1 MSEPVCQ
8 RIRAGCELEKGE
20 VGMAEES
27 TREWLSLV
35 VQCRRAVAHDIIEFT
50 LAFADAGELPPFEP
64 GAHVLV
70 RTPAG
75 STRKYSLVNPPS
87 QRRHYVIAVRRDA
100 NGRGGSVSMA
110 DRLASGAVIETSVP
124 ENAFPLEPSARRYL
138 FIAGG
143 IGITP
148 ILGMI
153 RHLQMRAAGGEN
165 PPSFQLIYLTR
176 SAAVTAYLEELASQA
191 LSAHVSLHHDHGD
204 PGEAFDLWPVLERPA
219 AGTHIYCCGPRGLMD
234 SVRDMTGHWPATSIH
249 FESFG
254 VGDAAMFEANQPF
267 TIRLARSGESIEV
280 DADQTAL
287 EALVAHGCRVMSS
300 CEAGSCG
307 TCRTTYLSGD
317 VEHRDLVLGEGE
329 KADQIMVCVSR
340 ARGGVLELD
349 L

>member
-1 MSEPVCQ
+1 
-8 RIRAGCELEKGE
+8 
-20 VGMAEES
+20 MAEES
-27 TREWLSLV
+27 TREWLPLV
-35 VQCRRAVAHDIIEFT
+35 VQRRAAVARDIVEFI
-50 LAFADAGELPPFEP
+50 LVRADAGELPPFEP

-75 STRKYSLVNPPS
+75 STRKYSLINPPEE
-87 QRRHYVIAVRRDA
+87 RLHYVIAVRRDA

-110 DRLASGAVIETSVP
+110 DGLASGAVIETSAP
-124 ENAFPLEPSARRYL
+124 ESAFPLECNARRYL

-153 RHLQMRAAGGEN
+153 RHLQVRAAGGEN
-165 PPSFQLIYLTR
+165 PPPFQLIYLTR
-176 SAAVTAYLEELASQA
+176 SVADTAYLEELTDQPIGAR
-191 LSAHVSLHHDHGD
+191 VGLHHDHGD

-234 SVRDMTGHWPATSIH
+234 SVRDMTGHWPETSVH

-254 VGDAAMFEANQPF
+254 VGDAAMFEANQAF
-267 TIRLARSGESIEV
+267 TIHLARSGESIEV

-287 EALVAHGCRVMSS
+287 EALKAHGCRVMSS

-307 TCRTTYLSGD
+307 TCRMTYLSGD
-317 VEHRDLVLGEGE
+317 VEHRDLVLGEAE

-340 ARGGVLELD
+340 ARGGFLELD

>member
-1 MSEPVCQ
+1 MT
-8 RIRAGCELEKGE
+8 GE
-20 VGMAEES
+20 SA
-27 TREWLSLV
+27 REWLTLV
-35 VQCRRAVAHDIIEFT
+35 VERRVPVARDIVEFT
-50 LAFADAGELPPFEP
+50 LARADAGELPSFEP

-75 STRKYSLVNPPS
+75 STRKYSLINPPHE
-87 QRRHYVIAVRRDA
+87 RRHYVIAVRRDA

-110 DRLASGAVIETSVP
+110 DGLPSGAMIETSVP
-124 ENAFPLEPSARRYL
+124 ENAFPLERNAGRYL

-153 RHLQMRAAGGEN
+153 RHLQALAAEGASA
-165 PPSFQLIYLTR
+165 PSFELIYLTR
-176 SAAVTAYLEELASQA
+176 STADTAYLEELTSQP
-191 LSAHVSLHHDHGD
+191 LGAHASLHHDHGN
-204 PGEAFDLWPVLERPA
+204 PGQAFDLWPVLERPE
-219 AGTHIYCCGPRGLMD
+219 AGTHIFCCGPRGLMD
-234 SVRDMTGHWPATSIH
+234 AVRDMTGHWPQTAIH

-267 TIRLARSGESIEV
+267 TMRLKRSGVIIQV
-280 DADQTAL
+280 DVDQTAL
-287 EALVAHGCRVMSS
+287 EALQAHGCRVMSS

-307 TCRTTYLSGD
+307 TCRTTYFSGD

>member
-1 MSEPVCQ
+1 MT
-8 RIRAGCELEKGE
+8 
-20 VGMAEES
+20 EES
-27 TREWLSLV
+27 TREWLPLLV
-35 VQCRRAVAHDIIEFT
+35 RQRQTVARDIVEFT
-50 LAFADAGELPPFEP
+50 LARTDAGELQPFEP
-64 GAHVLV
+64 GAHLLV

-75 STRKYSLVNPPS
+75 STRKYSLINPPNE
-87 QRRHYVIAVRRDA
+87 RRQYVFAVRRDA

-110 DRLASGAVIETSVP
+110 DGLASGAMIETSVP
-124 ENAFPLEPSARRYL
+124 ENAFPLERSARRYL

-153 RHLQMRAAGGEN
+153 RHLQASAAEGEN
-165 PPSFQLIYLTR
+165 PPSFQLVYLTR
-176 SAAVTAYLEELASQA
+176 SAADTAYLEELSSQA
-191 LSAHVSLHHDHGD
+191 HGTQVSLHHDHGD
-204 PGEAFDLWPVLERPA
+204 PGQAFDLWPVLERPS

-234 SVRDMTGHWPATSIH
+234 SVRDMTGHWPETSIH

-254 VGDAAMFEANQPF
+254 VGDATMFEANQPF
-267 TIRLARSGESIEV
+267 TIRLARSGETMEV
-280 DADQTAL
+280 DAEQTAL
-287 EALVAHGCRVMSS
+287 EALQAHGCRVMSS

>member
-1 MSEPVCQ
+1 
-8 RIRAGCELEKGE
+8 
-20 VGMAEES
+20 MAEES
-27 TREWLSLV
+27 TRHWLPLLV
-35 VQCRRAVAHDIIEFT
+35 QQRLTVARDIVEFT
-50 LAFADAGELPPFEP
+50 LAFADAGELPPFES

-75 STRKYSLVNPPS
+75 STRKYSLINPPNE
-87 QRRHYVIAVRRDA
+87 RRHYVIAVRRDA
-100 NGRGGSVSMA
+100 HGRGGSVSMA
-110 DRLASGAVIETSVP
+110 DRLASGAAIETSVP
-124 ENAFPLEPSARRYL
+124 ENAFPLQPSARRYL

-153 RHLQMRAAGGEN
+153 RHLQARAVEGEN
-165 PPSFQLIYLTR
+165 PPTFQLIYLTR
-176 SAAVTAYLEELASQA
+176 SAADTAYLEELASQA
-191 LSAHVSLHHDHGD
+191 LGTHVSLHHDLGD
-204 PGEAFDLWPVLERPA
+204 AGEAFDLWPVLERPT

-234 SVRDMTGHWPATSIH
+234 SVRDMTGHWPETSIH

-254 VGDAAMFEANQPF
+254 GSDAAMFEANQPF

-280 DADQTAL
+280 DADHTVL
-287 EALVAHGCRVMSS
+287 EALQAHGCRVMSS

>member
-1 MSEPVCQ
+1 
-8 RIRAGCELEKGE
+8 
-20 VGMAEES
+20 MAQES
-27 TREWLSLV
+27 TREWLPLM
-35 VQCRRAVAHDIIEFT
+35 VQRRAAVARDIIEFT
-50 LAFADAGELPPFEP
+50 LVRADAGELPPFES

-75 STRKYSLVNPPS
+75 STRKYSLINPPNE
-87 QRRHYVIAVRRDA
+87 RRHYVIAVRRDA

-110 DRLASGAVIETSVP
+110 DGLASGAVIETSVP
-124 ENAFPLEPSARRYL
+124 ENAFPLERGARRYL

-153 RHLQMRAAGGEN
+153 RHLQMRAAEGEN
-165 PPSFQLIYLTR
+165 PPPFQLIYLTR
-176 SAAVTAYLEELASQA
+176 SAADTAYLEELASQSMGEHA
-191 LSAHVSLHHDHGD
+191 SLHHDHGN
-204 PGEAFDLWPVLERPA
+204 PAEAFDLWPVLERPA

-234 SVRDMTGHWPATSIH
+234 AVRDMTGHWPATGIH

-254 VGDAAMFEANQPF
+254 VGDAAMFEANRPF
-267 TIRLARSGESIEV
+267 TIHLARSGETIEV

-287 EALVAHGCRVMSS
+287 AALQAFGCRVMSS

-317 VEHRDLVLGEGE
+317 VEHRDLVLGDGE
-329 KADQIMVCVSR
+329 KADQIMLCVSR

>member
-1 MSEPVCQ
+1 
-8 RIRAGCELEKGE
+8 
-20 VGMAEES
+20 MAEES
-27 TREWLSLV
+27 AREWLPLV
-35 VQCRRAVAHDIIEFT
+35 VQHRGAVARDIIEFT
-50 LAFADAGELPPFEP
+50 LVRADAGELPPFES

-75 STRKYSLVNPPS
+75 STRKYSLINPPS
-87 QRRHYVIAVRRDA
+87 ERGHYVIAVRRDA
-100 NGRGGSVSMA
+100 TGRGGSVSMA
-110 DRLASGAVIETSVP
+110 DGLASGAVIETSVP
-124 ENAFPLEPSARRYL
+124 ENAFPLERSARRYL
-138 FIAGG
+138 FIVGG

-153 RHLQMRAAGGEN
+153 RHLQMRAAAGEN
-165 PPSFQLIYLTR
+165 PPPFQLIYLTR
-176 SAAVTAYLEELASQA
+176 SAADTAYREELTGQP
-191 LSAHVSLHHDHGD
+191 LGPHVTLHHDHGD
-204 PGEAFDLWPVLERPA
+204 AGHAFDLWPVLERPA

-234 SVRDMTGHWPATSIH
+234 CVRDMTGHWPETGIH

-267 TIRLARSGESIEV
+267 TMHLARSGETIEV
-280 DADQTAL
+280 DADQSAL
-287 EALVAHGCRVMSS
+287 EALQAHGCRVMSS